1 VTFLCKL
8 KAVSVCWLQVYDE
21 LLAAALKA
29 EGCGPRNLELFGPWK
44 WLLQEFAA
52 VYGVR
57 HHYTSLSYLKWVVRP
72 ENASVTALCF
82 DVLLRELVP
91 LKQVTPASAHA
102 ACFAT

>member
-1 VTFLCKL
+1 M
-8 KAVSVCWLQVYDE
+8 YDE

-29 EGCGPRNLELFGPWK
+29 EDCGTRKLELFGPWK

-57 HHYTSLSYLKWVVRP
+57 HFYTSLSYLKWVVRP

-82 DVLLRELVP
+82 NVLLRELVP
-91 LKQVTPASAHA
+91 LKQVWLPYTSISDR
-102 ACFAT
+102 